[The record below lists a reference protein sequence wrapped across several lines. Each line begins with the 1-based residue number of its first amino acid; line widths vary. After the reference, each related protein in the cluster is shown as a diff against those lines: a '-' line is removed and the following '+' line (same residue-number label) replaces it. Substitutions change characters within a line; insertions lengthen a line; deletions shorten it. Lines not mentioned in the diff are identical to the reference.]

1 MPLLLTWYKAGNGNL
16 VIPKELIVVAELLT
30 KHKRKVKLSS
40 TNITDEETL
49 RGEGP
54 HQHDLTS
61 IILDNAELE
70 FLNELAVGESVTVI
84 RFAGG
89 QKYWICTG
97 SSGRIFVGDRFL
109 IEDTYFKAT
118 GQIDIPGIVGIES
131 ETVGS
136 QTVIDYNSEVLS
148 VEGIPGLESASLL
161 FEHENDFNGV
171 DAESD
176 EELRERYYITVRR
189 NPGSG
194 NIDDYEFWCSEIVGV
209 GKVIVQPLWAGGGTV
224 KITVLDSNGDPAS
237 PGLVSNVKEYLD
249 PEPSGNGMGKAPI
262 GAHVTVEPAVPVA
275 IDIIASIRM
284 DGSKSL
290 ADVQVEFANDVD
302 SYFTSINLS
311 SNRTVIV
318 NRIGSALV
326 NMKGITDYEGLL
338 LNGSNINITLGV
350 NEIPSLGAVM
360 LSEI

>member
-1 MPLLLTWYKAGNGNL
+1 MA
-16 VIPKELIVVAELLT
+16 
-30 KHKRKVKLSS
+30 KRYTDRTSEKIMQGKLARVP
-40 TNITDEETL
+40 NTL
-49 RGEGP
+49 DKREG
-54 HQHDLTS
+54 S
-61 IILDNAELE
+61 IIYDVMAPNSIEEAKLYIELDNVLERGFVDTASGEDLELRTKE
-70 FLNELAVGESVTVI
+70 AGVERKPAVATI
-84 RFAGG
+84 RHL
-89 QKYWICTG
+89 QCIG

-118 GQIDIPGIVGIES
+118 GQIDIPGIVEIKS
-131 ETVGS
+131 ETIGS

-148 VEGIPGLESASLL
+148 VEGIPGLESTSLI
-161 FEHENDFNGV
+161 FEHQDDFNGV

-176 EELRERYYITVRR
+176 KELRDRYYITVRR

-237 PGLVSNVKEYLD
+237 PGLVSNVKNYLD

-262 GAHVTVEPAVPVA
+262 GAHVTVEPAVLIA
-275 IDIIASIRM
+275 IDIIARIRM
-284 DGSKSL
+284 DGSKSRVDIQTAFA
-290 ADVQVEFANDVD
+290 ADVAM
-302 SYFTSINLS
+302 YFFNINLS

-318 NRIGSALV
+318 NMIGSTLV
-326 NMKGITDYEGLL
+326 NVKGVTDYEGLL
-338 LNGSNINITLGV
+338 LNGSDTNITLGI
-350 NEIPSLGAVM
+350 NEIPSLGTVT